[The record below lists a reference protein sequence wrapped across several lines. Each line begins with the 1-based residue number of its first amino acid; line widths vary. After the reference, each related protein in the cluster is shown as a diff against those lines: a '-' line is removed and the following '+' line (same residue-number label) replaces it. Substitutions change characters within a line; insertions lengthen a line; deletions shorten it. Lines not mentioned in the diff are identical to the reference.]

1 MAAVLLKPLIGDKC
15 ERTYVY
21 EPTSPNDS
29 AGLSVVLRPLPGDK
43 ADEFLSGDLKTQVE
57 RAAPLFEKQVK
68 GWNVADPKDE
78 TKAAAITAANFLMLP
93 YPAQQ
98 WIISC
103 LTGYGLAVK
112 TNPKTGEVTTE
123 QAEAEKN

>member
-21 EPTSPNDS
+21 EPSSPNDS
-29 AGLSVVLRPLPGDK
+29 SGLTVVLRPLPGDK
-43 ADEFLSGDLKTQVE
+43 ADEYLSGDVKTQIE
-57 RAAPLFEKQVK
+57 RAAPLFAKQVK
-68 GWNVADPKDE
+68 GWNVGDPADP
-78 TKAAAITAANFLMLP
+78 TKAAAVTAENFLRLP

-103 LTGYGLAVK
+103 LTGYGLAVV
-112 TNPKTGEVTTE
+112 TDPKTGEKTTE